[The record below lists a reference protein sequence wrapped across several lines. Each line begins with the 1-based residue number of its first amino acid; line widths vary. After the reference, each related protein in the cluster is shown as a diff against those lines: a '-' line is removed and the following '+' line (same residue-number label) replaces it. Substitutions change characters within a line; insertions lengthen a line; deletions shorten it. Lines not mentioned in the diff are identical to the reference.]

1 MAAGQCDRK
10 MRASLRNGVIAVG
23 VIALAAACA
32 VGALLV
38 IGADDD
44 EHESVPVREQA
55 QVRGETVGDTIREP
69 TQSPPVSPSETDRP
83 SARALDLADLHA
95 NCPSFRDVIDAECL
109 ATLDAYFQDRPVSA
123 GILAVADTPVWH
135 DVFDDP
141 DSARHSTARTLAEAT
156 CDVANGEI
164 SRDPGGNCDARSMV
178 RLAVLL
184 RECSRNHASIVS
196 YDYFEQSLSRIGD
209 IADNAIY
216 WQRRNAIAEDVFRSA
231 WLGEKCSAVS
241 ADVMAPLYRFEISAD
256 DIYVSGHPDSFYP
269 DRPLEDHEVDDY
281 LREEAERLI
290 EVAARLGD
298 AWALSEFRGDAAH
311 VGRLF
316 EVNPTQAYIHEAE
329 LEIEKVRQRYWRE
342 HYEGMDRQRAER
354 LREVDQRYPR
364 AVAMRGWLGART
376 RALMRDDRAELR
388 RLESQDPFAGLN
400 DDELEEWRREDREH
414 GDEESAVFDEF
425 DRMRNEIG
433 ARMEHDERIVRLTY
447 AMLVETE
454 AKRAGMAVDVMAL
467 YERAAP
473 FSPEDIETARQRAS
487 AISLLRS
494 QNGP

>member
-1 MAAGQCDRK
+1 
-10 MRASLRNGVIAVG
+10 MRTSLRNGVIAVG
-23 VIALAAACA
+23 VIALAAGCA
-32 VGALLV
+32 VGVLLV

-55 QVRGETVGDTIREP
+55 QVRGETVGDAIREP
-69 TQSPPVSPSETDRP
+69 AQSPPVSPGKTDRP
-83 SARALDLADLHA
+83 SAKALDLADLHA

-141 DSARHSTARTLAEAT
+141 GSARHGTARTLAEAT

-164 SRDPGGNCDARSMV
+164 SRDPGGDRDARSMV

-196 YDYFEQSLSRIGD
+196 YDYFEQSLSRIGH

-216 WQRRNAIAEDVFRSA
+216 WQRRNVIEEEVFRSA
-231 WLGEKCSAVS
+231 WLAEKCSAVS
-241 ADVMAPLYRFEISAD
+241 VDVMAPLYRFEISAD
-256 DIYVSGHPDSFYP
+256 DIYVSGHPDLFYP
-269 DRPLEDHEVDDY
+269 ERPLEDHEVDDY

-311 VGRLF
+311 VDRLF
-316 EVNPTQAYIHEAE
+316 EVNPTQAYIHETE
-329 LEIEKVRQRYWRE
+329 LEIEKVRQRYRRE
-342 HYEGMDRQRAER
+342 HFEGLDRKQAER

-364 AVAMRGWLGART
+364 VVSIRDWGRARAAAIVDGDSVE
-376 RALMRDDRAELR
+376 RR

-400 DDELEEWRREDREH
+400 DDELEELRREDDEH
-414 GDEESAVFDEF
+414 GDERSAVFDEF
-425 DRMRNEIG
+425 NRMRREIG
-433 ARMEHDERIVRLTY
+433 ARREHEERVVRLTY
-447 AMLVETE
+447 AMLVEGE
-454 AKRAGMAVDVMAL
+454 AKSASMAVDVMAL

-473 FSPEDIETARQRAS
+473 FSPEDIEVARQRAS
-487 AISLLRS
+487 AISLRRS
-494 QNGP
+494 QNDP